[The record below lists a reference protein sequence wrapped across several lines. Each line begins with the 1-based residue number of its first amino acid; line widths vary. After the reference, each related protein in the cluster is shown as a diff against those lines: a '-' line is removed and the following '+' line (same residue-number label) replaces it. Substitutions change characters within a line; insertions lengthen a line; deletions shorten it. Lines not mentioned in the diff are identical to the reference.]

1 MFRSMNKRRIQERV
15 LRLADVMGLPL
26 RTRWGFKW
34 IPTTDMNSCFILFE
48 KPHPEEDIID
58 FVSSYLRE
66 GDVFFDIGSH
76 HGLYTLLAAKQVGKA
91 GKVIS
96 FEPSPRERVKLM
108 RNIRANR
115 CQNLVTVE
123 PFALS
128 DTIGEVQLLLA
139 PTSNSGL
146 NSLRPINEPIQVES
160 VISVKSTTLDEYVKQ
175 KGIHRIKIIKVDAE
189 GTELSIL
196 RGSLYVLQHLRPTW
210 ILEASSTRTM
220 PWGYTPHDLVSFV
233 SDIGYTCYRASG
245 KKLVPLA
252 EGALDIVEDYIIAAP
267 QTNEPNLPL
276 WID

>member
-1 MFRSMNKRRIQERV
+1 MNKRSIQERV
-15 LRLADVMGLPL
+15 LKLADVMGLPL
-26 RTRWGFKW
+26 RTRWGVKW
-34 IPTTDMNSCFILFE
+34 VPIPDSNSWSILLE
-48 KPHPEEDIID
+48 KPHPEEDIIN
-58 FVSSYLRE
+58 FVRSYLRE
-66 GDVFFDIGSH
+66 GDVFVDIGSH

-139 PTSNSGL
+139 PTFHSGL

-175 KGIHRIKIIKVDAE
+175 KGIHRIKLIKVDAE
-189 GTELSIL
+189 GAELSIL
-196 RGSLYVLQHLRPTW
+196 RGSLYVLQHLRPIW
-210 ILEASSTRTM
+210 VLEASSRRTM
-220 PWGYTPHDLVSFV
+220 PWGYTPHDLVSFM
-233 SDIGYTCYRASG
+233 SDMGYTCYRVSG

-252 EGALDIVEDYIIAAP
+252 EAALDIVEDYIIAAP
-267 QTNEPNLPL
+267 QTNEQNLPL